1 MSRIDLWPGDVP
13 ASAGDD
19 EFRPYIEFY
28 PAAVEEPVGAVIVFP
43 GGGYSH
49 RAAHEGQPVAEF
61 FNSKGIHAFVV
72 QYRTAP
78 HKHPAPLLDAARAVR
93 MVRNNA
99 EEWNIRANKIAVC
112 GFSAGGHL
120 AASIGV
126 LYDEAVT
133 VEDDLQA
140 VSARP
145 DGLILCYPV
154 ISSGEFGHVGSFDNL
169 VGKGNLVL
177 RKKMSLETR
186 VTSETPP
193 TFLWHTAD
201 DAGVPVENS
210 FLFSQALRRCDVPFE
225 LHVFPHGRH
234 GLGLALENSDV
245 AAWPELCATWLQ
257 QMNWK

>member
-1 MSRIDLWPGDVP
+1 MNRIDLWPGAIP
-13 ASAGDD
+13 AAADD
-19 EFRPYIEFY
+19 DFCPYLELY
-28 PAAVEEPVGAVIVFP
+28 PAAVEEPAGAVIIFP

-49 RAAHEGQPVAEF
+49 RANHEGQPVAEF

-78 HKHPAPLLDAARAVR
+78 AKHPAPLLDAARAVR

-99 EEWNIRANKIAVC
+99 VEWNIRANKIAVC

-126 LYDEAVT
+126 LYDEAIT

-169 VGKGNLVL
+169 IGKDNLEL
-177 RKKMSLETR
+177 REKMSLENR
-186 VTSETPP
+186 ITSETPP
-193 TFLWHTAD
+193 TFIWHTAD
-201 DAGVPVENS
+201 DAAVPVENS
-210 FLFSQALRRCDVPFE
+210 FLFSQALRRHDVPFE

-234 GLGLALENSDV
+234 GLGLGAECPGV
-245 AAWPELCATWLQ
+245 AEWPELCATWLKQ
-257 QMNWK
+257 L

>member
-1 MSRIDLWPGDVP
+1 MNRIDLWADELP
-13 ASAGDD
+13 AGAEND
-19 EFRPYIEFY
+19 EFRPYLELY
-28 PAAVEEPVGAVIVFP
+28 PATVEEPAGAVIIFP

-49 RAAHEGQPVAEF
+49 RAPHEGQPIAEF

-78 HKHPAPLLDAARAVR
+78 CKHPAPLLDAARAVR
-93 MVRNNA
+93 IVRKNA

-133 VEDDLQA
+133 VEDDLQKI
-140 VSARP
+140 SARP

-154 ISSGEFGHVGSFDNL
+154 ISSGELGHSSSFDFL
-169 VGKGNLVL
+169 VGNENLAL
-177 RKKMSLETR
+177 RKKLSLETR
-186 VTSETPP
+186 VTVDTPP

-201 DAGVPVENS
+201 DAVVPVENS
-210 FLFSQALRRCDVPFE
+210 FLFSLALSRCKVPFE

-234 GLGLALENSDV
+234 GLGLAEEIPEV
-245 AAWPELCATWLQ
+245 AVWTELSATWLKQ
-257 QMNWK
+257 LNW